1 MNKDDQNNN
10 EKGEKTLSM
19 KSPTPMSKSEKPKET
34 KVGPSSKSRV
44 GFIATLIGLGLVTLI
59 LVIITISIRPIMSP
73 KAEIEAT
80 AISITKTFVHDTGAY
95 VDPDLMIEP
104 LPVENVSGIVMLG
117 GLMALI
123 VIAIVLREFILWRKK
138 GGRDESKPKAGTG

>member
-1 MNKDDQNNN
+1 MNKDGQNNN

-19 KSPTPMSKSEKPKET
+19 MSPTPKSKSEKPKET
-34 KVGPSSKSRV
+34 KVGPSSKSRI
-44 GFIATLIGLGLVTLI
+44 GFMATLIGLGLVTLI